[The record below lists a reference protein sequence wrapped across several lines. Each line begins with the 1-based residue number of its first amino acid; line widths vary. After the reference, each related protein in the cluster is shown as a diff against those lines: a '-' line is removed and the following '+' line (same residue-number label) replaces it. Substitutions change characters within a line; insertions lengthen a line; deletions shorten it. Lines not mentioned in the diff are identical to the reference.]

1 MIVRSILC
9 ALALAGGLL
18 AAANVTG
25 KWTAN
30 VPGRDGQTREVT
42 YNLKADG
49 NTLTGTMPG
58 RGGQEIQI
66 TDGKIDGDTITFKT
80 KMEFNG
86 NTMIMNYTGK
96 VEGDTIKFT
105 SKREGGEQP
114 PREFTAKRAQ

>member
-1 MIVRSILC
+1 MILRSIAC
-9 ALALAGGLL
+9 TLALAGALL
-18 AAANVTG
+18 AANVTG
-25 KWTAN
+25 KWTAT

-49 NTLTGTMPG
+49 NTLTGTIPG

-66 TDGKIDGDTITFKT
+66 TDGKIEGDTITFKT

-86 NTMIMNYTGK
+86 NTMVMNYTGK

-105 SKREGGEQP
+105 QKREGGEQP
-114 PREFTAKRAQ
+114 PREYTAKRAQ